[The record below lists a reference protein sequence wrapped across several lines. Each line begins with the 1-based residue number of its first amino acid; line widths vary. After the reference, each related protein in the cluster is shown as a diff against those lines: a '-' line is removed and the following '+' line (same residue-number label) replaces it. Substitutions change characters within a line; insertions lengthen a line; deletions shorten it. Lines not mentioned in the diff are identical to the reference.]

1 MSNQIS
7 TKACRRW
14 LAILWFAFCLVLL
27 IVLVL
32 QSIFDRFGDRV
43 EDAWSW
49 FLPTIMP
56 TLSLIVGVFVLDV
69 TSGRGAENKVDP
81 FFFWLAFLLS
91 TVYLALVATTLF
103 LQPFTGVP
111 LLDLMKLSNLWL
123 GPLQGLVAAAL
134 GAFFVKGERGK
145 QEQKP
150 TLGQARQNSS
160 NKYL

>member
-7 TKACRRW
+7 TKMCRRR
-14 LAILWFAFCLVLL
+14 LAILWFGFVLF

-32 QSIFDRFGDRV
+32 QSVFGRFGDWV

-49 FLPTIMP
+49 FLPSIMP
-56 TLSLIVGVFVLDV
+56 TLSLIVGVLVLDV
-69 TSGRGAENKVDP
+69 TSGRDAEKKVDS

-91 TVYLALVATTLF
+91 AVYLVLVATTLF

-111 LLDLMKLSNLWL
+111 LRGLMKLSNLWL

-134 GAFFVKGERGK
+134 GAFFVKGERG
-145 QEQKP
+145 E
-150 TLGQARQNSS
+150 
-160 NKYL
+160 